1 MADDDRALMERLAAL
16 EAEVKAD
23 ADAQKAAAARK
34 EAAMAKLREQRAK
47 EQAEKDALRER
58 QAAIVKKQSKRDEP
72 APRRGARDEEED
84 EDDEGSNLASAIEL
98 AGKANKVKKEL
109 ARKGDKSWWKS
120 GLASL
125 ALGPLGW
132 LYAGSFREA
141 IPASVVWLAVA
152 SLLSKIALPAF
163 LLMPILL
170 ISLPLSAIAGIM
182 YAVQYNKTGKRQRLF
197 DKDRKALPEKAA
209 K

>member
-1 MADDDRALMERLAAL
+1 VADDDRALMERLAAL

-23 ADAQKAAAARK
+23 ADVQKAAAARK
-34 EAAMAKLREQRAK
+34 EAALVKLREQRAK
-47 EQAEKDALRER
+47 EQVEKDSLRER
-58 QAAIVKKQSKRDEP
+58 QAAIVKKQSKREEP
-72 APRRGARDEEED
+72 APARKAAVDDDE

-109 ARKGDKSWWKS
+109 ARKGAKSWWKS

-132 LYAGSFREA
+132 LYAGSFRES
-141 IPASVVWLAVA
+141 IPASVVWLAAA

-182 YAVQYNKTGKRQRLF
+182 YAVRFNKTGKRQRLF
-197 DKDRKALPEKAA
+197 DNDRKALPEKSA